1 MNQDVLN
8 TLEDKLKLLDMLDD
22 IKRTQLVYLWVRQ
35 STISYRDFQ
44 KIITWWL
51 NDSKVERK
59 IQEVLDGEKE

>member
-1 MNQDVLN
+1 LNQDVLN